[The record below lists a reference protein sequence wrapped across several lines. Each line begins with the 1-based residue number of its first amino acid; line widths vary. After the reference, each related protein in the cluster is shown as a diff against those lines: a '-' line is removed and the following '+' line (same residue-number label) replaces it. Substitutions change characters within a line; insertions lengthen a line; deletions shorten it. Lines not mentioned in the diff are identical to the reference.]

1 MVRVNLINPKLLSD
15 QHLIAEYDEILMLEG
30 YVKKFPR
37 ICGDEPKEY
46 CLGKGHI
53 KFFKNKLNYLQRRHE
68 LLKKEMKARGFKTNK
83 SLKISQFPKSLQ
95 KNYNP
100 DKKAISII
108 KKRIIEKLWKKKNFY
123 RYHGEKKSQK
133 FFIDLIGKE

>member
-1 MVRVNLINPKLLSD
+1 MVRVNLIPPKLLSD

-30 YVKKFPR
+30 YVKKFPK
-37 ICGDEPKEY
+37 ICGDEPKQY

-53 KFFKNKLNYLQRRHE
+53 KFFKDKFAYLHKRHG

-83 SLKISQFPKSLQ
+83 SLKVSQFPKSLH

-108 KKRIIEKLWKKKNFY
+108 KKRIIEKLGKKKDFY
-123 RYHGEKKSQK
+123 RYHGEKKSQS
-133 FFIDLIGKE
+133 FFIDLIRRA